1 MEKYCVVLITTPDVE
16 SAEKIAG
23 FIVENKLGA
32 CVNIAP
38 LHQSV
43 FFWKGNIEKYQE
55 YLLIIKTKAEK
66 FEELKNQVKSIHPY
80 TVPEII
86 GLPIIA
92 GNQEYL
98 EWIEETLNRE

>member
-1 MEKYCVVLITTPDVE
+1 MQNYCVVFITTPDRE
-16 SAEKIAG
+16 HAEKIAD
-23 FIVENKLGA
+23 FVVDNKLGA

-55 YLLIIKTKAEK
+55 YLLIIKTRLDK

-86 GLPIIA
+86 ALPVIA

-98 EWIEETLNRE
+98 DWIDETLNRG